1 MDKQTGAEESVDR
14 MCGED
19 QRREYTIPNLYTRII
34 HLAVHSLHTSP
45 NKYSVHWEAQ
55 GLLLPDTL
63 QFILEGR
70 PLAMQ
75 ISPNPSLNC
84 LFRYSRNIL
93 SRVVTIK

>member
-45 NKYSVHWEAQ
+45 NNYSVHWEAQ
-55 GLLLPDTL
+55 GLLIPDTL
-63 QFILEGR
+63 HYQVQVDQLCQG
-70 PLAMQ
+70 
-75 ISPNPSLNC
+75 
-84 LFRYSRNIL
+84 
-93 SRVVTIK
+93 